1 MVNAQEARTEIAL
14 DLLDEVDDSLQLLGE
29 EYLQV
34 WWTELSQ
41 SEEFQDL
48 ISWGVEVGPD
58 AALSAKTWATMF
70 VFSALSDPNI
80 ADVIDTSRT
89 VVSDI
94 SQQFN

>member
-1 MVNAQEARTEIAL
+1 M
-14 DLLDEVDDSLQLLGE
+14 DLWDEVDDTLKLICE

-70 VFSALSDPNI
+70 VFSALSDPNV